1 VKAHCGKD
9 IKNIDYQNELNKMAS
24 GYSLGQIRAFIDR
37 IQSAKEQLRLNTN
50 HQLVMEVLMLNIPE
64 SKNVENLVA

>member
-1 VKAHCGKD
+1 
-9 IKNIDYQNELNKMAS
+9 MAS
-24 GYSLGQIRAFIDR
+24 GYSLGQIRVFIDR